1 VRVHAQ
7 RILTEK
13 KVWSPKYAAMAK
25 LGLED
30 KEGFV
35 QRVAVE
41 ALAAH
46 PAADHVTPIIALRN
60 NVPANDRHLYY
71 ATRLAL
77 REQLKLRETWK
88 PLRIANW
95 PAKEQHAVADVC
107 LGLRHEPS
115 AEFLKTYLVRFE
127 ESVPAARAYIH
138 YIVRYGADGSV
149 PWVLNEYLGRH
160 PKNLAFY
167 GNVLKAV
174 AQAAQERGMKL
185 TGTERTSAEA
195 IVDELL
201 HAPQPAEKQT
211 GAELAGAFKLTNVRP
226 TLVAMISA
234 QGLSEAVRKACVTS
248 LINIDAKQAV
258 EPLIKLI
265 LNEHEVTAVRE
276 QVARDLGG
284 TNHPEAHAALLKALQ
299 NAPARLEVPIALGLT
314 GNKAGSEKL
323 LQAIEAGKASP
334 RVLQSRPILLR
345 LQATKL
351 ADLDARIAK
360 LTRGMPTADQKTQEL
375 IAKRRDAFV
384 SFKADVEVGQ
394 KTFQK
399 HCANCHQIANQGA
412 KIGPQLDG
420 IGIRGLERLLEDV
433 LDPNR
438 NVDMAFRT
446 TVITTK
452 DGKTI
457 NGLFLREE
465 GNIVVLADGQG
476 KDVRIEKTAIDDR
489 AFSSLSPM
497 PSNFAELM
505 TEPELHHLVAYLLN
519 QKGKSE
525 K

>member
-1 VRVHAQ
+1 VR
-7 RILTEK
+7 
-13 KVWSPKYAAMAK
+13 
-25 LGLED
+25 
-30 KEGFV
+30 
-35 QRVAVE
+35 
-41 ALAAH
+41 
-46 PAADHVTPIIALRN
+46 
-60 NVPANDRHLYY
+60 
-71 ATRLAL
+71 
-77 REQLKLRETWK
+77 
-88 PLRIANW
+88 
-95 PAKEQHAVADVC
+95 
-107 LGLRHEPS
+107 
-115 AEFLKTYLVRFE
+115 
-127 ESVPAARAYIH
+127 
-138 YIVRYGADGSV
+138 
-149 PWVLNEYLGRH
+149 WVLNEYLGRQ

-174 AQAAQERGMKL
+174 AQAAQERGIKL
-185 TGTERTSAEA
+185 TGAERTSAEA
-195 IVDELL
+195 IVDDLL
-201 HAPQPAEKQT
+201 HAPELAEKQT

-248 LINIDAKQAV
+248 LINIDAKLAV

-265 LNEHEVTAVRE
+265 LNEQEAAAVRE

-299 NAPARLEVPIALGLT
+299 NAPARLEFPIAFGLT
-314 GNKAGSEKL
+314 GNKSGSEKL
-323 LQAIEAGKASP
+323 LQAIEEGKASP

-345 LQATKL
+345 LQAAKL

-375 IAKRRDAFV
+375 IAKRKDGYV

-394 KTFQK
+394 KIFQK

-438 NVDMAFRT
+438 NVDQAFRT

-465 GNIVVLADGQG
+465 GNIVILADAQG
-476 KDVRIEKTAIDDR
+476 KDVRIEKGQIDDR
-489 AFSSLSPM
+489 AFSPLSPM

-505 TEPELHHLVAYLLN
+505 TEPEFHHLMAFLLS
-519 QKGKSE
+519 QRAKAGK
-525 K
+525 